1 MKKVLII
8 EGLKCGH
15 CSSRLEKVLNNVEG
29 IKASVVLEEKKAY
42 LELSKEFTDE
52 ELSEIVDDAG
62 FEVVGIE

>member
-1 MKKVLII
+1 MKKVLTI

-29 IKASVVLEEKKAY
+29 IKASVILEEKKAY
-42 LELSKEFTDE
+42 LELSKEFTND

>member
-1 MKKVLII
+1 MKKVLTI
-8 EGLKCGH
+8 EGLKCNH

-29 IKASVVLEEKKAY
+29 IKASVILEEKKAY
-42 LELSKEFTDE
+42 LELSKEFTND